1 MWVYLAV
8 AIGVIV
14 AFEVLIVLV
23 VAVLARH
30 AETVDVPDSGVRAR
44 LKEYARR
51 AA

>member
-8 AIGVIV
+8 AVGMIV

-30 AETVDVPDSGVRAR
+30 AEPVDKLDSGLRAR
-44 LKEYARR
+44 LEEYTRR